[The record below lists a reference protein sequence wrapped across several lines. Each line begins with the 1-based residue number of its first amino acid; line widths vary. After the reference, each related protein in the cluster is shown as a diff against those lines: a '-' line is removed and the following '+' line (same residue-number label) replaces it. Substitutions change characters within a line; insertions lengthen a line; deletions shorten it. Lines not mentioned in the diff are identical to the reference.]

1 MQRSPLPLLR
11 GAIFLRPRH
20 CLKLIF
26 SILKFVNFQAYLL
39 FNKLLCWHT
48 TTAAMCVFR
57 LIIRLVRALTRVH
70 RLHKQFRPTLQP
82 DLRVQHG
89 LDLSLLGRLPPE
101 LIIYTTRFL
110 PPDAA
115 ASFAL
120 CCYSI
125 YTILGTQYWESLQT
139 RDQQQQRLAFLTLLE
154 RDLPQYILCA
164 IHVGYSIYLAK
175 SSWGKGC
182 DLSSPYICHA
192 PESSVGA
199 AYMNIST
206 SDLTL
211 PTFRWQ

>member
-1 MQRSPLPLLR
+1 
-11 GAIFLRPRH
+11 
-20 CLKLIF
+20 
-26 SILKFVNFQAYLL
+26 
-39 FNKLLCWHT
+39 
-48 TTAAMCVFR
+48 MCVFR

-125 YTILGTQYWESLQT
+125 YAILGTQYCESLQT
-139 RDQQQQRLAFLTLLE
+139 GDQQQQRLAFLTLLE
-154 RDLPQYILCA
+154 RDLPQYILCYPCR
-164 IHVGYSIYLAK
+164 ILHLSCEELL
-175 SSWGKGC
+175 GKGMGLIESLYMPC
-182 DLSSPYICHA
+182 SREQCRGRVYEYI
-192 PESSVGA
+192 
-199 AYMNIST
+199 Y
-206 SDLTL
+206 
-211 PTFRWQ
+211 FRF